1 MKTLFEILNDGA
13 FVVTRDEKNEL
24 MLGFYHDVF
33 DVNGDTTR
41 LFEPIAPINI
51 FSTEEIINYIKT
63 AK

>member
-33 DVNGDTTR
+33 LNNEIMRV
-41 LFEPIAPINI
+41 FEPIAPLDI
-51 FSTEEIINYIKT
+51 FSAEEIMDYIKT